1 VPSRVLAHIGLP
13 KTGTTYLPAL
23 LYANV
28 EALRRQDVSV
38 VGRHRL
44 HYDAASEVAGAPS
57 RRTRQVPSGAWDR
70 VLRQLGRVETDRAV
84 FSNERYSLVERDGAA
99 RMATT
104 IGDTLPGC
112 ELHVVLTL
120 RDMVAA
126 EPSAWQ
132 EYVKNGGRLGW
143 PEFCAAAVADPPELQ
158 RRRRARRML
167 AVWPEL
173 VPPERIH
180 VVTVPPPGSP
190 RGLLLERFCNVLG
203 VDPAGL
209 ETTEPGRANTSLDFV
224 ATEMLRRVN
233 ARAPRLP
240 VEVQRGEI
248 KRFLANGVLSRR
260 EASLKPSLSGAA
272 LELARGEN
280 AWLAETLSTGG
291 FDVVGDLADLAGDHP
306 DTPAAYDLDPEDLL
320 DAAVEAVA
328 VLAHRSYDRG
338 KQLRRLARQDKA
350 ASEEAARKPA
360 RRLRWR
366 GR

>member
-1 VPSRVLAHIGLP
+1 MPSRVLAHIGLP
-13 KTGTTYLPAL
+13 KTGTTYLQAL

-57 RRTRQVPSGAWDR
+57 RRTRQVPTGAWDR

-99 RMATT
+99 RMAAT

-190 RGLLLERFCNVLG
+190 RGLLLERFCSVLG

-280 AWLAETLSTGG
+280 AWLVETLRSISVTTKSREVLVRLGSVASRPAGSTPSTLQKRSSSRPRGLPGG
-291 FDVVGDLADLAGDHP
+291 EPQAGAVRRRPGARPRRERLAGRD
-306 DTPAAYDLDPEDLL
+306 PA
-320 DAAVEAVA
+320 
-328 VLAHRSYDRG
+328 H
-338 KQLRRLARQDKA
+338 
-350 ASEEAARKPA
+350 
-360 RRLRWR
+360 RRLRR
-366 GR
+366 GG